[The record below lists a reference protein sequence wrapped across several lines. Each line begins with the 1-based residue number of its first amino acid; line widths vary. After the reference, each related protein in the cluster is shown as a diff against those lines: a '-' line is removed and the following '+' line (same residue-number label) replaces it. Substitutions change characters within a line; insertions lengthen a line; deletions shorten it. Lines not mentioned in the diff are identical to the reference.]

1 MDLQRRDFLKMV
13 AALGVSS
20 AIPVLTTSCGGGK
33 SSPEKFTIPG
43 GDKGWEKVCSQFSFT
58 RKPPLNAANLCPPFN
73 HVMDRQTAYSKMLGN
88 DVGFI
93 SRRNF
98 VLEEVEN
105 SRKKIGKMLG
115 IGKGQLAFVRNTSE
129 ANTTIVRG
137 LQLKPDEEVLLWDE
151 NHPTNYHSWN
161 YQRLVRPFVCK
172 SFGLDLKAH
181 TMQYFVDSIVKQ
193 LTPKTRVV
201 SFSHIS
207 NISGMRVPA
216 KEICAAVK
224 KYNKSI
230 FVHVDGAQSWGSI
243 AVDLDTIGCDGYSAS
258 GHKWLCG
265 PRGTGILFVRREWIE
280 RVMPCI
286 LGYNFT
292 FDYPEEE
299 FAKDAMRFECL
310 GQRDDAAYGALGDA
324 VDMHLAIGIDRIEK
338 RVRELTRYALNA
350 FDKAGIPTI
359 TPKDA
364 RFGHGVIAADLGS
377 SVKAYGAFLALHNAG
392 VGAAF
397 IHNNR
402 VLCTPEGIRKPDG
415 VPVYLRICPH
425 IYNSTGDIDEAVAV
439 AKRIKTSAFEIVKEA
454 VKFI

>member
-1 MDLQRRDFLKMV
+1 MEMQRRDFLKMV
-13 AALGVSS
+13 AAIGASS
-20 AIPVLTTSCGGGK
+20 AVPLLTTSCSDGK
-33 SSPEKFTIPG
+33 HSAEKFAMPD
-43 GDKGWEKVCSQFSFT
+43 GDKGWEKVRSLFSFG

-73 HVMDRQTAYSKMLGN
+73 SVIEKLTAYGKALNS

-93 SRRNF
+93 NRRNF
-98 VLEEVEN
+98 VLEQVEN
-105 SRKKIGKMLG
+105 SRKKINKMLG
-115 IGKGQLAFVRNTSE
+115 TGKGQLAFVRNTSE

-137 LQLKPDEEVLLWDE
+137 LRLKPDDEVLLWDE

-161 YQRLVRPFVCK
+161 YQSRVTPFKCK
-172 SFGLDLKAH
+172 SFSLDLKAH
-181 TMQYFVDSIVKQ
+181 TTQYFTDTIVKQ

-207 NISGMRVPA
+207 NISGMRLPA
-216 KEICAAVK
+216 EEICAAVK
-224 KYNKSI
+224 KYNASI

-243 AVDLDTIGCDGYSAS
+243 AVDLDAIGCDGYSAS

-265 PRGTGILFVRREWIE
+265 PRGTGILFVRKEWIE
-280 RVMPCI
+280 RVLPCI

-299 FAKDAMRFECL
+299 FARDAERFECL

-324 VDMHLAIGIDRIEK
+324 ADMHLAIGVGRIEK
-338 RVRELTRYALNA
+338 RIRELTRYTLNA

-359 TPKDA
+359 TPKDE

-377 SVKAYGAFLALHNAG
+377 STKAYGAFLALHNAG

-402 VLCTPEGIRKPDG
+402 IRCTPEGIHKADG

-425 IYNSTGDIDEAVAV
+425 IYNAAADIDEAVAV
-439 AKRIKTSAFEIVKEA
+439 AKRVKTSPFTIVKEV